1 MHEAHRN
8 CRKEEEEVQKKAA
21 QLLAHIPRLPAAMCA
36 RSKPLQPS
44 ATQQAAG
51 RQASKLTYIRC
62 IVKLAKEIVESLNQ
76 LANGQGRRH
85 FGKLADV
92 SK

>member
-1 MHEAHRN
+1 MTLSQIN
-8 CRKEEEEVQKKAA
+8 LQGIQKSFEDV
-21 QLLAHIPRLPAAMCA
+21 HIDLKIYWL
-36 RSKPLQPS
+36 SWNLIFWIIF
-44 ATQQAAG
+44 
-51 RQASKLTYIRC
+51 LTYIRC
-62 IVKLAKEIVESLNQ
+62 IVKLAKEIVESLHQ